1 MKTVRFH
8 TLIEGVSVSG
18 KVSSRVC
25 VCCSAFVLLA
35 NELRDCV
42 ALSEPAIRSGAA
54 GRPEQSPDGV
64 SFLPI
69 PLSAV
74 SLCIKPLRSTI
85 IFSFFFPVS
94 RLLHRKGFGTRLCR
108 C

>member
-1 MKTVRFH
+1 MEKC
-8 TLIEGVSVSG
+8 LA
-18 KVSSRVC
+18 VC

-35 NELRDCV
+35 NESRDCV

-54 GRPEQSPDGV
+54 GRPERSPDGV

-85 IFSFFFPVS
+85 IFSFFFSSEQAPSQEGIRDQTV
-94 RLLHRKGFGTRLCR
+94 
-108 C
+108 